1 MDYYAPAFRFK
12 NEGNDP
18 WIPWRQLSETP
29 LPENEIE
36 ERLAREKEDAVN
48 QLIYVRNVINEIK
61 TEALAVINK

>member
-1 MDYYAPAFRFK
+1 MNITVYLGA

-48 QLIYVRNVINEIK
+48 QLIYVRNVIDEIK
-61 TEALAVINK
+61 TEALAVIHI